1 MWECEYSREPVDYRL
16 LWLRFL
22 KKIWMIP
29 VAVLAGVVLVGA
41 CHLFVKTVAR
51 GGRTYQAESI
61 FYIDF
66 AEDTRGEE
74 YDYYN
79 YFTWG
84 EVIHTDFF
92 MDYVYEKMS
101 GELSVEEIASYIT
114 ATVDSDVRYLY
125 VRCNTHSP
133 ELSVKL
139 ASIMEEVVPK
149 FADIRKEMSSIEIA
163 KTADNAKDSSKIRLG
178 NACFLGGCLG
188 LGLSMFLILIVL
200 IVDPAIYIPSA
211 VEKRYH
217 ITCLGA
223 AFMPEFAPN
232 WKYVLGDA
240 VKIAKVYADEDFQEE
255 HSIQGDT
262 ERTIVSCRNPVEH
275 PEELERIRECEKV
288 LLVLRAGRKNNKAF
302 ERLIEQ
308 LGRQNIKITAVI
320 LADTDEKLL
329 SAYYRSRFTDTVTT
343 NQRSK
348 Q

>member
-1 MWECEYSREPVDYRL
+1 MWECEYSREPIDYRL

-22 KKIWMIP
+22 RKIWIVP
-29 VAVLAGVVLVGA
+29 VAVLAGSVLVGA
-41 CHLFVKTVAR
+41 CHFYAR
-51 GGRTYQAESI
+51 TGAGGGRTYQAESI

-66 AEDTRGEE
+66 AEDAQGET

-79 YFTWG
+79 YFTWS

-101 GELSVEEIASYIT
+101 GELSVEEIASYIA
-114 ATVDSDVRYLY
+114 ATIDSDVRYLY

-133 ELSVKL
+133 ELSVRL
-139 ASIMEEVVPK
+139 ASIMEEAVPK
-149 FADIRKEMSSIEIA
+149 FADIRKEIHSIEIA
-163 KTADNAKDSSKIRLG
+163 KVADNAKDSSNVRLG

-188 LGLSMFLILIVL
+188 LGLSIFLILIVL
-200 IVDPAIYIPSA
+200 TVDPAIYIPST

-232 WKYVLGDA
+232 WKYVLKDA
-240 VKIAKVYADEDFQEE
+240 VRIAKVFVDENFQEE
-255 HSIQGDT
+255 YSIQGDT
-262 ERTIVSCRNPVEH
+262 ERKIISCGNPVEH
-275 PEELERIRECEKV
+275 PEELDQIRECEKV

-320 LADTDEKLL
+320 LADADEKLL
-329 SAYYRSRFTDTVTT
+329 SAYYRSRFA
-343 NQRSK
+343 NQVIA
-348 Q
+348 